1 VILVGNY
8 VVLGVLVAP
17 RWHEMERLVWSTE
30 VSSWNEMEC
39 IVMKEVGETSRHV
52 FGASRRR
59 RKEKKA
65 AHVPGGRTRLL
76 E

>member
-1 VILVGNY
+1 MVLVGIY

-30 VSSWNEMEC
+30 VSSWNEMEY

-59 RKEKKA
+59 EEKMA
-65 AHVPGGRTRLL
+65 AHASGEKTRLV